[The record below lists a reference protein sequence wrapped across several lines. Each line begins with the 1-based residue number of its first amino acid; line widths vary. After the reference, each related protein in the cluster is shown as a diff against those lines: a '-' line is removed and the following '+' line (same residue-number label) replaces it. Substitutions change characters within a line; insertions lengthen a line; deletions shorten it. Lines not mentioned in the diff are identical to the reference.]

1 MSKNLGKKS
10 ANKMMIM
17 ILAVATSA
25 FLLTAAIF
33 TTPTL
38 FANAIMQNQNMMGGV
53 GKPMTNNGFSMNKMN
68 NNNIPQINGTINL
81 KNNTNN
87 IAIGNA
93 SVPFL
98 TAAQAAQNAI
108 SNGKIINGN
117 IGITQGYLTYD
128 FLISNPTN
136 NTLSKVIV
144 DAGNGKVLYTSPGM
158 SINLT
163 QFAMKGMDG
172 MNNGFGHGG
181 FGHGGFG
188 HGGFGHGG
196 FGHGGFGHG
205 GFGQWG
211 ADRNQGW

>member
-1 MSKNLGKKS
+1 MTNIGS
-10 ANKMMIM
+10 
-17 ILAVATSA
+17 T
-25 FLLTAAIF
+25 
-33 TTPTL
+33 
-38 FANAIMQNQNMMGGV
+38 MGGIY
-53 GKPMTNNGFSMNKMN
+53 K
-68 NNNIPQINGTINL
+68 NNIPQINGTINL

-87 IAIGNA
+87 IAIGNV

-108 SNGKIINGN
+108 SNGKIINGH

-128 FLISNPTN
+128 FLMSNPTN

-144 DAGNGKVLYTSPGM
+144 DAGNGKILYTSPGM

-181 FGHGGFG
+181 FG
-188 HGGFGHGG
+188 
-196 FGHGGFGHG
+196 
-205 GFGQWG
+205 Q
-211 ADRNQGW
+211 

>member
-1 MSKNLGKKS
+1 
-10 ANKMMIM
+10 MMIM

-81 KNNTNN
+81 KNSTHN
-87 IAIGNA
+87 IAIGNV

-181 FGHGGFG
+181 FGHGS
-188 HGGFGHGG
+188 
-196 FGHGGFGHG
+196 
-205 GFGQWG
+205 FGQWG
-211 ADRNQGW
+211 DDRNQGW